1 VHAPRHHAHASEA
14 AAVDDK
20 EMNMIS
26 KHLSILSATAAA
38 LLSLSAAAQAGGPGD
53 RGDHGD
59 HGDHGGL
66 CSNATLKGPFE
77 FIGHGEIL
85 GLKAADGTLHP
96 YAAPS
101 ILDDV
106 ALVTFDGRG
115 TFKRTD
121 FGMIGGLPKGGQTT
135 FNPNQMGTYTVN
147 SDCTG
152 TMKIVYTAGGAV
164 PAGVETDLNIVVA
177 DDGTLVESV
186 VYRAVTVSG
195 VSGDGNV
202 TCPSDC
208 EQGVQ
213 ESFEGKKVLVYGFR

>member
-1 VHAPRHHAHASEA
+1 M
-14 AAVDDK
+14 K
-20 EMNMIS
+20 I
-26 KHLSILSATAAA
+26 KYLSIWSATAIA
-38 LLSLSAAAQAGGPGD
+38 LLSLSGAAQAG
-53 RGDHGD
+53 DHDGHD
-59 HGDHGGL
+59 GHGGL
-66 CSNATLKGPFE
+66 CSNATLKGPFS

-85 GLKAADGTLHP
+85 GLKKSADGTFHP

-106 ALVTFDGRG
+106 ALVTFDGAG
-115 TFKRTD
+115 GFTRTD
-121 FGMIGGLPKGGQTT
+121 FGVIGGLPKGGQTT
-135 FNPNQMGTYTVN
+135 FNPNQNGTYTVN

-152 TMKIVYTAGGAV
+152 TMKIVYTAGGAG

-177 DDGTLVESV
+177 ADGTLVESV

-195 VSGDGNV
+195 ASMDGQAV
-202 TCPSDC
+202 CPPDC

>member
-1 VHAPRHHAHASEA
+1 MLCAWFG
-14 AAVDDK
+14 DK
-20 EMNMIS
+20 EMTMKI
-26 KHLSILSATAAA
+26 KHLGILSATAVV
-38 LLSLSAAAQAGGPGD
+38 LLSLSGAAQAGDRGD
-53 RGDHGD
+53 RGDR
-59 HGDHGGL
+59 GGL
-66 CSNATLKGPFE
+66 CSNATLRGPFS

-85 GLKAADGTLHP
+85 GLKKSADGTFHP
-96 YAAPS
+96 DAAPS

-106 ALVTFDGRG
+106 ALVTFDGAG
-115 TFKRTD
+115 GFTRTD
-121 FGMIGGLPKGGQTT
+121 FGVIGGLPKGGQTT
-135 FNPNQMGTYTVN
+135 FNPNQNGPSTVN

-177 DDGTLVESV
+177 ADGSLVESV

-195 VSGDGNV
+195 ASMDGPAV
-202 TCPSDC
+202 CPPDC